1 MKTLEQFTRK
11 WNLTRWVG
19 PLGLAFVWVVLASG
33 KQPPAAKTS
42 GQDKVPRPFLEV
54 FRDNQTPPVVTREV
68 VIQSAVGPVHGLLAR
83 PETKERLPAVLIIPG
98 KPGLTEW
105 MRQNTRDLSSI
116 GYVVLAL
123 DLGDR
128 SLGDRSLRPNPGR
141 PKQLQSFAK
150 TPAPQ
155 APLPDLERGVGGC
168 GSRVEVLSDEQTLAR
183 LSAAVRW
190 LRRRADALP
199 DRMGIVGWS
208 WGGEQALAL
217 AASTPLQACV
227 ICDGDVTDDPGI
239 IAGLRG
245 TAVLGIFGGNERI
258 AQKGLPAF
266 QRALSDSQIVNRIK
280 VYEGVK
286 AGFMGPPAQEPY
298 AHEAADKAFVEI
310 YEFLGKYVEDAPE
323 NNLKVQASA
332 GSLAAENSRLSIAD
346 IMLAV
351 NAPEGV
357 RGTLMKSMEKEPAN
371 QAQWDR
377 VRANAALVA
386 EAGNLLRSRRPPK
399 GKLPDWMEQTKAYT
413 SAAEIIIGSAERRD
427 YTGARRGLKDLASRC
442 ASCHEKHR

>member
-1 MKTLEQFTRK
+1 MNTLARFKRK
-11 WNLTRWVG
+11 WKLVRWVG
-19 PLGLAFVWVVLASG
+19 PLGFAFVWIIFASG
-33 KQPPAAKTS
+33 KQPPAANTS
-42 GQDKVPRPFLEV
+42 VQDRSPRPFLEV
-54 FRDNQTPPVVTREV
+54 FRANQAPPVVAREV
-68 VIQSAVGPVHGLLAR
+68 TFQSAVGPVHGVLAR

-98 KPGLTEW
+98 KEGLTEW

-123 DLGDR
+123 DL
-128 SLGDRSLRPNPGR
+128 RPN
-141 PKQLQSFAK
+141 QLQSSAK
-150 TPAPQ
+150 TPSQ
-155 APLPDLERGVGGC
+155 
-168 GSRVEVLSDEQTLAR
+168 VEVLSDELTLVR

-190 LRRRADALP
+190 LRRRADVLP
-199 DRMGIVGWS
+199 DRMGVVGWS

-217 AASTPLQACV
+217 AASMPLQACV
-227 ICDGDVTDDPGI
+227 ICDGDVTDDPPI

-245 TAVLGIFGGNERI
+245 MAVLGIFAGNERI
-258 AQKGLPAF
+258 TQKGLPAF
-266 QRALSDSQIVNRIK
+266 QKALLDSQIVHRIK
-280 VYEGVK
+280 VYKGVK

-323 NNLKVQASA
+323 NNLKVQA
-332 GSLAAENSRLSIAD
+332 GSLATGNSSLSIAD

-351 NAPEGV
+351 NAPDGV
-357 RGTLMKSMEKEPAN
+357 RGTLMKSMEREPAS

-427 YTGARRGLKDLASRC
+427 YISASRGLKDLASRC